1 MIVAPELVA
10 GIGIG
15 LVLAAVLFSSQP
27 LFRQF
32 IRWLPCGCVG
42 NIFLGL
48 LFIGAGIVLLVVG
61 GYLQL

>member
-15 LVLAAVLFSSQP
+15 LALATVLFSSQHF
-27 LFRQF
+27 FRQLVQL
-32 IRWLPCGCVG
+32 LPCGCVG
-42 NIFLGL
+42 NIILGL
-48 LFIGAGIVLLVVG
+48 LFIGTGIVLLVVG